1 MRKYFCDRCG
11 VEITENNNNVLTN
24 DSERDN
30 LFFDTSIKKFVGEG
44 KDLCNYCYQ
53 KRLEAHLR
61 LDQEFFKGTKR
72 MSFSPTSYQDL
83 D

>member
-11 VEITENNNNVLTN
+11 TEIPEKNIHVLN
-24 DSERDN
+24 KECDK
-30 LFFDTSIKKFVGEG
+30 LFFDFVSNKFEGEG
-44 KDLCNYCYQ
+44 KDLCNYCYE

-61 LDQEFFKGTKR
+61 LDREYFKGTKR
-72 MSFSPTSYQDL
+72 MSFDKNNYQDL